1 MRNLPLFPL
10 NTVLFPGGTI
20 PLQVFEP
27 RYLRLIDDCL
37 NSDSK
42 FGVVLI
48 KEGKEVGGPSVPMS
62 IGTIAKIT
70 SVKNLPNN
78 RLLVTSIGTDRFN
91 ILEILKD
98 DPYMVAT
105 VDVQN
110 EQTNEEI
117 EDQTLKEA
125 TRLTGEYLQTL
136 LAMQGGW
143 IKNPSS
149 SLPEKPLDLSFF
161 MAQLIQQPASDQQ
174 KMLET
179 TSTINRLSDCTN
191 IIKSESQKLVARTKM
206 DITLKFSRN

>member
-98 DPYMVAT
+98 DPYMVAS

-161 MAQLIQQPASDQQ
+161 MAQLIQQPTSDQQ

-206 DITLKFSRN
+206 DIPLKFSRN

>member
-161 MAQLIQQPASDQQ
+161 MAQLIQQPTSDQQ

>member
-161 MAQLIQQPASDQQ
+161 MAQLIQQPTSDQQ

-191 IIKSESQKLVARTKM
+191 IIKSEIQKLVARTKM

>member
-27 RYLRLIDDCL
+27 RYLKLIDDCL

-98 DPYMVAT
+98 DPYMVAS
-105 VDVQN
+105 VDVQI

>member
-48 KEGKEVGGPSVPMS
+48 KERKEVGGPSVPMS

-98 DPYMVAT
+98 DPYMVAS

-191 IIKSESQKLVARTKM
+191 IIKSESQ
-206 DITLKFSRN
+206 S

>member
-27 RYLRLIDDCL
+27 RYLKLIDDCL

-62 IGTIAKIT
+62 VGTIAKIT

-98 DPYMVAT
+98 DPYMVAS

-179 TSTINRLSDCTN
+179 TSTINRLSNCTN

>member
-98 DPYMVAT
+98 DPYMVAS

-174 KMLET
+174 KMLEPKG
-179 TSTINRLSDCTN
+179 LSKKS
-191 IIKSESQKLVARTKM
+191 IIYTPLVIGNLAY
-206 DITLKFSRN
+206 

>member
-125 TRLTGEYLQTL
+125 TQSTGEYLQTL

-161 MAQLIQQPASDQQ
+161 MAQLIQQPTSDQQ

-191 IIKSESQKLVARTKM
+191 IIKSEIQKLVARTKM

>member
-98 DPYMVAT
+98 DPYMVAS

>member
-27 RYLRLIDDCL
+27 RYLKLIDDCL

-98 DPYMVAT
+98 DPYMVAS

-125 TRLTGEYLQTL
+125 TQSTGEYLQTL

-161 MAQLIQQPASDQQ
+161 MAQLIQQPTSDQQ

>member
-27 RYLRLIDDCL
+27 RYLKLIDDCL

-62 IGTIAKIT
+62 VGTIAKIT
-70 SVKNLPNN
+70 SIKNLPNN

-91 ILEILKD
+91 ILEILKN
-98 DPYMVAT
+98 DPYMVAS

-161 MAQLIQQPASDQQ
+161 MAQLIQQPTSDQQ

>member
-98 DPYMVAT
+98 DPYMVAS

-161 MAQLIQQPASDQQ
+161 MAQLIQQPTSDQQ

>member
-27 RYLRLIDDCL
+27 RYLKLIDDCL

-62 IGTIAKIT
+62 VGTIAKIT
-70 SVKNLPNN
+70 SIKNLPNN

-125 TRLTGEYLQTL
+125 TQLTGEYLQTL

-161 MAQLIQQPASDQQ
+161 MAQLIQQPTSDQQ

>member
-1 MRNLPLFPL
+1 
-10 NTVLFPGGTI
+10 
-20 PLQVFEP
+20 
-27 RYLRLIDDCL
+27 
-37 NSDSK
+37 
-42 FGVVLI
+42 
-48 KEGKEVGGPSVPMS
+48 
-62 IGTIAKIT
+62 
-70 SVKNLPNN
+70 
-78 RLLVTSIGTDRFN
+78 
-91 ILEILKD
+91 
-98 DPYMVAT
+98 MVAS

-179 TSTINRLSDCTN
+179 TSTINRLSNCTN

>member
-27 RYLRLIDDCL
+27 RYLKLIDDCL

-62 IGTIAKIT
+62 VGTIAKIT
-70 SVKNLPNN
+70 SIKNLPNN

-91 ILEILKD
+91 ILEILKN
-98 DPYMVAT
+98 DPYMVAS

-125 TRLTGEYLQTL
+125 TQLTGEYLQTL

-161 MAQLIQQPASDQQ
+161 MAQLIQQPTSDQQ

>member
-98 DPYMVAT
+98 DPYMVAS

-110 EQTNEEI
+110 ELGGTISRFSTSAKFFGSASLSNTYAEVS
-117 EDQTLKEA
+117 EDGLTIVSGSA
-125 TRLTGEYLQTL
+125 T
-136 LAMQGGW
+136 
-143 IKNPSS
+143 S
-149 SLPEKPLDLSFF
+149 SFF
-161 MAQLIQQPASDQQ
+161 GNEVMFVFCFI
-174 KMLET
+174 
-179 TSTINRLSDCTN
+179 
-191 IIKSESQKLVARTKM
+191 
-206 DITLKFSRN
+206 

>member
-62 IGTIAKIT
+62 VGTIAKIT
-70 SVKNLPNN
+70 SIKNLPNN

-161 MAQLIQQPASDQQ
+161 MAQLIQQPTSDQQ